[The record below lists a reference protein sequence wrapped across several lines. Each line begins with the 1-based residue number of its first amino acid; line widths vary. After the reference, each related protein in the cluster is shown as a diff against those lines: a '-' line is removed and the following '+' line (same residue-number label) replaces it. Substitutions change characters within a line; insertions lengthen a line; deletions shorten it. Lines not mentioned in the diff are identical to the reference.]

1 MDSFPITNGAPYI
14 QFYPTLRCNLNCH
27 FCFNKGLRLIDDVQ
41 VADFRKIAAILKKA
55 GVTCIDILG
64 GEPTL
69 HPGLMSLLDI
79 IREQQMTCNL
89 SSNGTNI
96 GILHALSARY
106 EKKFL
111 RVGISLNDSALSADL
126 HEYIIRHRPA
136 LKSVMTKKAI
146 MPNICE
152 RYSGLAGIDYFILY
166 MDAVDGQDLQNSLP
180 FESFYGELWRL
191 KKIFRGLEGVFCAGF
206 IPDQA
211 DGYPLKSVRCP
222 AGTAK
227 LSILADG
234 SVYPCYLFFRYP
246 EFALGN
252 ILRDDFQKIW
262 QSPILDFFRSFT
274 KNHCPDTGCTL
285 LAACHGGCP
294 AMSYIFYHNLDAP
307 DPRCN
312 RGNSSAEFRGIV
324 PWTSVE

>member
-1 MDSFPITNGAPYI
+1 MDSSPIMNGPPYI
-14 QFYPTLRCNLNCH
+14 QFYPTLRCNLRCH
-27 FCFNKGLRLIDDVQ
+27 FCFNKELHATDDVQ
-41 VADFRKIAAILKKA
+41 IADFRKIIAILKKA

-79 IREQQMTCNL
+79 IRRQQMTCNL

-96 GILHALSARY
+96 NILYELSARY

-126 HEYIIRHRPA
+126 HSYIVRHRPA
-136 LKSVMTKKAI
+136 LKSILTKTATI
-146 MPNICE
+146 PQSCE

-166 MDAVDGQDLQNSLP
+166 MDVVNGKDLENSLP
-180 FESFYGELWRL
+180 FASFSRELGRL
-191 KKIFRGLEGVFCAGF
+191 KKIYRGLEGVFCAGF
-206 IPDQA
+206 IPAKTD
-211 DGYPLKSVRCP
+211 DYPLKSVRCP

-227 LSILADG
+227 LSILPDG
-234 SVYPCYLFFRYP
+234 SVYPCYLFFRFP

-252 ILRDDFQKIW
+252 ILLDDFQKMW

-285 LAACHGGCP
+285 FSACHGGCP
-294 AMSYIFYHNLDAP
+294 AMSYIFYHDLDAP
-307 DPRCN
+307 DPRCK
-312 RGNSSAEFRGIV
+312 RKIKV
-324 PWTSVE
+324 LQ

>member
-1 MDSFPITNGAPYI
+1 MDISPIMNGPPYI
-14 QFYPTLRCNLNCH
+14 QFYPTLRCNLKCH
-27 FCFNKGLRLIDDVQ
+27 FCFNKGLRAIDDVQ
-41 VADFRKIAAILKKA
+41 VADFQQIVALLKKA

-79 IREQQMTCNL
+79 IRRQQMTCNL

-96 GILHALSARY
+96 AILHGLSARY
-106 EKKFL
+106 EKEFL
-111 RVGISLNDSALSADL
+111 RVGISLNDSAVSADL
-126 HEYIIRHRPA
+126 HEYIVRHRPA
-136 LKSVMTKKAI
+136 LKSVLTKMATI
-146 MPNICE
+146 PQSCE
-152 RYSGLAGIDYFILY
+152 RYLGLAEIDYFILY
-166 MDAVDGQDLQNSLP
+166 MDAVDGQDLENSLP
-180 FESFYGELWRL
+180 FDHFYGELRRL
-191 KKIFRGLEGVFCAGF
+191 KKMYRGLDGVFCAGF
-206 IPDQA
+206 IPDKA

-262 QSPILDFFRSFT
+262 QSPILDFFRYFT

-285 LAACHGGCP
+285 FSACHGGCP
-294 AMSYIFYHNLDAP
+294 AMSYIFYHDLDAP
-307 DPRCN
+307 DPRCKREN
-312 RGNSSAEFRGIV
+312 ISA
-324 PWTSVE
+324 

>member
-1 MDSFPITNGAPYI
+1 MNGPPYI
-14 QFYPTLRCNLNCH
+14 QFYPTLRCNLRCH
-27 FCFNKGLRLIDDVQ
+27 FCFNKDLH
-41 VADFRKIAAILKKA
+41 ATDFRKIIAILKKA

-79 IREQQMTCNL
+79 IRRQQMTCNL

-96 GILHALSARY
+96 NILYGLSARY

-111 RVGISLNDSALSADL
+111 RVGISLNDSALSVDL
-126 HEYIIRHRPA
+126 HSYIVRHRPA
-136 LKSVMTKKAI
+136 LKSILTKTATI
-146 MPNICE
+146 PQSCE

-166 MDAVDGQDLQNSLP
+166 MDVVNGKDLENSLP
-180 FESFYGELWRL
+180 FASFSRELGRL
-191 KKIFRGLEGVFCAGF
+191 KKIYRGLEGVFCAGF
-206 IPDQA
+206 IPAKTD
-211 DGYPLKSVRCP
+211 DYPLKSVRCP

-227 LSILADG
+227 LSILPDG
-234 SVYPCYLFFRYP
+234 SVYPCYLFFRFP

-252 ILRDDFQKIW
+252 ILRDDFQKMW

-285 LAACHGGCP
+285 FSACHGGCP
-294 AMSYIFYHNLDAP
+294 AMSYIFYHDLDAP
-307 DPRCN
+307 DPRCK
-312 RGNSSAEFRGIV
+312 RKIL
-324 PWTSVE
+324 PQHL